1 MADNAE
7 RIKEKYRD
15 GAEDKRASQ
24 SRYGALEFEYTKRH
38 LEEFIHEGADVIEL
52 GCGTGYY
59 AMHFS
64 SRCRTYLGVDMVPEH
79 IAILEEKIR
88 VSGRKNVRAQLGDA
102 TALTEVAGGSF
113 DVVLCLGPMYHLPD
127 RERELV
133 FAQCRRILKPGGIAA
148 FAYINK
154 VGVYAGGCIHDKLRA
169 SYPNEKANR
178 MILEEG
184 RDDLQPELFFYTMPE
199 EMEEAAA
206 RHGFVKLKNLGTDF
220 FITMSIVEAM
230 SEERFALLRP
240 LLNEMASHGA
250 CTGMSNH
257 ALLVCRKSPAAE
269 R

>member
-1 MADNAE
+1 MAGNAE
-7 RIKEKYRD
+7 KIREKYRD
-15 GAEDKRASQ
+15 GTEDKRASQ
-24 SRYGALEFEYTKRH
+24 SRYGALEFAYTKRH

-64 SRCRTYLGVDMVPEH
+64 SRCRSYLGVDLVPEH
-79 IAILEEKIR
+79 IAILQEK
-88 VSGRKNVRAQLGDA
+88 VSSRGLKNVRAQVGDA
-102 TALTEVAGGSF
+102 TALTAIDGGSF
-113 DVVLCLGPMYHLPD
+113 DVALCLGPMYHLPD

-133 FAQCRRILKPGGIAA
+133 FAQCHRILRPGGIAA

-184 RDDLQPELFFYTMPE
+184 RDDLQPELFFFTMPE
-199 EMEEAAA
+199 EMEAAAA

-220 FITMSIVEAM
+220 FIVMSIVEAM

-240 LLNEMASHGA
+240 LLDEMASHGS

-257 ALLVCRKSPAAE
+257 ALLVCRKAPAAE

>member
-133 FAQCRRILKPGGIAA
+133 FAQCRRILRPGGIAA
-148 FAYINK
+148 FAYVNK

-169 SYPNEKANR
+169 SYP
-178 MILEEG
+178 
-184 RDDLQPELFFYTMPE
+184 MPE

-240 LLNEMASHGA
+240 LLNEMASHGS